1 MAKPK
6 TDKTVKSINFEDEV
20 LKALE
25 IHCKRNNVP
34 LSAFVNTLI
43 RRVVMSEYEF
53 YRQMSKN
60 TASELAKYRTLMDTA
75 RDKPGG
81 EE

>member
-1 MAKPK
+1 
-6 TDKTVKSINFEDEV
+6 
-20 LKALE
+20 
-25 IHCKRNNVP
+25 
-34 LSAFVNTLI
+34 
-43 RRVVMSEYEF
+43 MSEYEF